1 MKQVN
6 ASNEPRECG
15 QPGYESRYDFV
26 SRLPDSLTRASGKG
40 QPISLHWITGLLNR
54 EDRKRA
60 LRWMRGNNKKHGV
73 KMDNLS
79 DDELLIAPF
88 VKQAQRW
95 LFFWKADKNF
105 KKTLQHPQ
113 FPFQSFG
120 FSLLH
125 SLLARYRNDLFASC
139 RPLTDDEIGV
149 LEADGVPI
157 EALVVALE
165 EGRIGRDAAS
175 EDFDYRAYSSYVN
188 VWHEFKNDFL
198 NWDALPDEQRLLLSE
213 AVFALASSLDAPCL
227 MDLAVE
233 RCPSL
238 GPYYVSMEMSETED
252 CPDEP
257 VEIPGRTIDHGS
269 SASPVIHGGGSETS
283 MPGVEGS
290 ISSWRASPSLQAGAI
305 HNEALAKLAKSI
317 QERADAGPI
326 CSSEFESLI
335 GELSTF
341 KDLKTAALIVAS
353 GIYDVQSPDPVLIN
367 GIGRIVDKL
376 KALPSG
382 CETLPLL
389 VKLYTAAFHLLKA
402 DEPSGSFHS
411 LRTELDAC
419 LAKWNARVFTS
430 CATRIDADYLL
441 FSGQD
446 GTYNTGADAFVE
458 ANAAY
463 QAKVEEVQFAS
474 SQLQSLP
481 LFERAPARQVL
492 NDLEAE
498 RNRLME
504 ELIQAGNA
512 LLEALYPFEKNEDE
526 ASRIISLWDAYM
538 ARHQDA
544 VERFHDYCAQPR
556 PVPVADYIETF
567 ISNTPRA
574 DSAGQADGQASPP
587 TTVDVG
593 DEGSDQPA
601 SQEESIPAEPAV
613 TVSEA
618 QHIHVEPFET
628 AMPPEPV
635 LLAEQTRPE
644 MPVEPAADK
653 AESPQTEHDA
663 KSVETDALGV
673 SALRHELAPGT
684 IAEVNDAREASL
696 RDVFWSLVLDGLYGI
711 ARQLSQA
718 SPRSGIP
725 ECTLMDFVVYGQG
738 LIYPH
743 GQMARSLEQVVG
755 NFNLAKCL
763 VGIPEQDHHAC
774 NLLVVSSVIRSG
786 LISPGSGAASLLTRD
801 LSLGP
806 GWETLHAIAQRI
818 AHDAPQMHGVI
829 LGPDSLRK
837 QQAIKDIAQRRAM
850 LADEVRNWLE
860 DNAHSKMP
868 YQAATSVWHRWVT
881 ATDGVVCRLLKPVSE
896 MTQGLPNKAEWKELI
911 DFLTDP
917 DQVEA
922 HVQETDKLL
931 RGARFGST
939 SRFGN
944 IDYAALNSIRRRC
957 TEAAN
962 LALRW
967 TELDAPR
974 RLNDYSERLIGELD
988 QFLEFHKQAV
998 FAEIDRAG
1006 GSDGLS
1012 MRAAANCL
1020 RKAVESLYGLF
1031 NPNDSQN
1038 LTEKLP
1044 RLALNLDAL
1053 RIPSYHLSDALELET
1068 PAVDMDAFGKPQSV
1082 EESIERLM
1090 GEGDFFSAEHLAELL
1105 AADHP
1110 LCLQPLERLAEA
1122 RMALR
1127 TQHKRLELRIESNF
1141 RSGSLSDSEREQLVA
1156 RMADIGQEID
1166 VSKRADIVRN
1176 GLQEIEFALQS
1187 SSDARVKS
1195 IRDSSVPLHLP
1206 EDSVHAETLENL
1218 LNKGDLLAAEEY
1230 IDHLRRGVEPPSGSD
1245 QEVPGVEF
1253 QQFLR
1258 RVKSHLEHFPEE
1270 LRDGKLPSSLAK
1282 VEFNPETQKSA
1293 VELLDAWDAVKRLG
1307 RSTKREIEP
1316 FQRLLTRI
1324 GFKLLDNTPL
1334 RNETSRDSS
1343 IEFMLSIEPI
1353 ADRRI
1358 CPIPEFGSDSKGR
1371 YRVICLFAKQ
1381 GELESTDIPQPKPG
1395 SVLPTLILFMRPF
1408 SDEGREELYLLNKK
1422 NRYSWLVLDEVM
1434 LYHLAL
1440 HPQGRLRAFFAA
1452 ALPYTNSDPYKS
1464 TKSGIVPPEMF
1475 FGRTLEHDLIVNPRG
1490 KATVYGGRQLGK
1502 TALIKEIERQIHDP
1516 EAGHIV
1522 KWIDVLGAGVGR
1534 SLPPEHLFV
1543 LIIQELGPLNV
1554 TQTDWMKFKPGDH
1567 RQVTHLMGE
1576 IQAWIERR
1584 PDRRMLL
1591 LLDETDDF
1599 LREDAAKDYPV
1610 TRQLKRLME
1619 KTDGAF
1625 KCVFVGLHNVL
1636 RSTFAPNNPLVHLGA
1651 VEIGPLYANGES
1663 SSAFELVRGPFA
1675 ALGYKFDSDALIM
1688 RILAVAN
1695 YYPVL
1700 INHFCGKLLARARQS
1715 SDTRFPRIITDGMVA
1730 SVYEGTDLRG
1740 EIRYYFNMTLDLDP
1754 RYGLI
1759 ANWLAAEHLSGRI
1772 TASDGAPVKN
1782 MFEGVASLWP
1792 AGFRGITR
1800 IEFEALAN
1808 ELIGLGV
1815 LRSTREGG
1823 YTFRNPNVLHLLG
1836 SLEEVEDRMLSISDT
1851 QEIPPGFDR
1860 TTSRNPIKDT
1870 VRDSERSPLT
1880 ISQEQEL
1887 LDETNGIRI
1896 VFGTALNG
1904 LPEVFPAIERRQ
1916 LGARVVAF
1924 KGKTL
1929 EDLEN
1934 EIADIR
1940 SKAKQGANLLMVGED
1955 KDWTLEWVA
1964 LAKSQLG
1971 SRISSS
1977 SHVKVVFAADGRMLW
1992 GLLSSGHLKD
2002 LVPTDTLILAPW
2014 ADAFLKTWLDDIQ
2027 MPSDRTSREAVLRA
2041 TDGRHGLLRFLGA
2054 DLDAS
2059 SKLVERCKTFEESM
2073 LSKDKA
2079 RTILDGLGVVTDDAI
2094 TGLNVLTA
2102 FSGEHQPIIL
2112 EALRAELPDG
2122 PLGEDFFEW
2131 ARLMHL
2137 AYPAGNDSWKVS
2149 PFVVALLE
2157 KVEEE

>member
-15 QPGYESRYDFV
+15 QPGYESRYDFA

-40 QPISLHWITGLLNR
+40 QPISLHWITGLHNR

-73 KMDNLS
+73 KTDNLS

-139 RPLTDDEIGV
+139 RPLTDDEIEA

-157 EALVVALE
+157 EKLVVALE

-175 EDFDYRAYSSYVN
+175 EDFDYRAYSSYVT

-198 NWDALPDEQRLLLSE
+198 NWDALPDERRLLLSE

-233 RCPSL
+233 RCPGL
-238 GPYYVSMEMSETED
+238 EPYYVSMGVSETEGCSD
-252 CPDEP
+252 VP

-283 MPGVEGS
+283 MPGVEGF
-290 ISSWRASPSLQAGAI
+290 ISSWRASPSLQAGVI

-341 KDLKTAALIVAS
+341 EDLKTAVLIVAS

-367 GIGRIVDKL
+367 GISHIVDKL

-411 LRTELDAC
+411 LRTELGAC

-430 CATRIDADYLL
+430 CATRIDEDYLL

-463 QAKVEEVQFAS
+463 QTKVEEIQSAS
-474 SQLQSLP
+474 SRLPSLS
-481 LFERAPARQVL
+481 LSEMGPARDAL

-512 LLEALYPFEKNEDE
+512 LLEALYPFEENEDE
-526 ASRIISLWDAYM
+526 ASRIISLWDAYT

-574 DSAGQADGQASPP
+574 DSADQADGQASPP
-587 TTVDVG
+587 AAADVG
-593 DEGSDQPA
+593 DEVSDQPA
-601 SQEESIPAEPAV
+601 SKEESVPA
-613 TVSEA
+613 
-618 QHIHVEPFET
+618 
-628 AMPPEPV
+628 
-635 LLAEQTRPE
+635 
-644 MPVEPAADK
+644 EPAADK
-653 AESPQTEHDA
+653 AEPPQTEHNA
-663 KSVETDALGV
+663 ENVETVAPEA
-673 SALRHELAPGT
+673 SALRAELPPGT
-684 IAEVNDAREASL
+684 VAEVNEAREASL

-725 ECTLMDFVVYGQG
+725 ECTLMDLVVYGQG

-743 GQMARSLEQVVG
+743 GQMARALEQVIG
-755 NFNLAKCL
+755 EFDLAECL
-763 VGIPEQDHHAC
+763 ADIPEQDHHAC

-850 LADEVRNWLE
+850 LAGEVRNWLE

-868 YQAATSVWHRWVT
+868 YQAATSVWHRWVR
-881 ATDGVVCRLLKPVSE
+881 ATDGVVCRLLKPVAE
-896 MTQGLPNKAEWKELI
+896 MTKGLPDKAEWKELI

-957 TEAAN
+957 AEAAN

-988 QFLEFHKQAV
+988 QFLESHRQAV

-1044 RLALNLDAL
+1044 RLALNLDVL
-1053 RIPSYHLSDALELET
+1053 RIPSCHLSDALALET

-1082 EESIERLM
+1082 EESIERLV
-1090 GEGDFFSAEHLAELL
+1090 GEGDFFGAEHLAELL

-1127 TQHKRLELRIESNF
+1127 TRHERLELRIESNF

-1156 RMADIGQEID
+1156 RMADIGQEVD
-1166 VSKRADIVRN
+1166 VSKRADLLRN
-1176 GLQEIEFALQS
+1176 SLQEIEFALKS
-1187 SSDARVKS
+1187 SSDTRVKS
-1195 IRDSSVPLHLP
+1195 IRDSIVPLHLP
-1206 EDSVHAETLENL
+1206 EDSAHAETLENL

-1230 IDHLRRGVEPPSGSD
+1230 IDHLRRGEEPPSGSD

-1258 RVKSHLEHFPEE
+1258 RVKPHLERFSEE
-1270 LRDGKLPSSLAK
+1270 LRDGKLPGFLAK

-1307 RSTKREIEP
+1307 RNAKREIEP
-1316 FQRLLTRI
+1316 FRRLLTRI
-1324 GFKLLDNTPL
+1324 GFKLLDTPPL
-1334 RNETSRDSS
+1334 RNETNRDSS

-1381 GELESTDIPQPKPG
+1381 GELEPTDIPQPKPG
-1395 SVLPTLILFMRPF
+1395 SVLPTLILFMRPL

-1502 TALIKEIERQIHDP
+1502 TALIKEIERQVHDP

-1567 RQVTHLMGE
+1567 RQVTHLVGE

-1651 VEIGPLYANGES
+1651 VKIGPLYANGES

-1715 SDTRFPRIITDGMVA
+1715 SDTRFPRIITDRMVA

-1759 ANWLAAEHLSGRI
+1759 ANWLAAEHLSGRT
-1772 TASDGAPVKN
+1772 TASDGAPAKN
-1782 MFEGVASLWP
+1782 MFEGVASLWS
-1792 AGFRGITR
+1792 AGFRGITQ

-1808 ELIGLGV
+1808 ELIDLGV

-1836 SLEEVEDRMLSISDT
+1836 SLEEVEDRLLSISDT
-1851 QEIPPGFDR
+1851 QEMPSGFDR
-1860 TTSRNPIKDT
+1860 TTSRNPVKGT
-1870 VRDSERSPLT
+1870 VRDPERSPLT
-1880 ISQEQEL
+1880 VSQEQEL

-1896 VFGTALNG
+1896 VCGPALNG
-1904 LPEVFPAIERRQ
+1904 LSEVFPAIERRQ
-1916 LGARVVAF
+1916 LGAKVVAF

-1929 EDLEN
+1929 KDLEN
-1934 EIADIR
+1934 EIGGIR
-1940 SKAKQGANLLMVGED
+1940 SKARQGAHLLVVGED
-1955 KDWTLEWVA
+1955 KDWTLEWVD

-1971 SRISSS
+1971 SRVSTT
-1977 SHVKVVFAADGRMLW
+1977 SHVKVVFAADGWKLW

-2002 LVPTDTLILAPW
+2002 LAPTETLVLAPW

-2041 TDGRHGLLRFLGA
+2041 TDGRHGLLRFLCA

-2073 LSKDKA
+2073 LSKGKA

-2094 TGLNVLTA
+2094 TGLNVLAA
-2102 FSGEHQPIIL
+2102 FSGEQQPIIV

-2122 PLGEDFFEW
+2122 PLGEDFLEW

-2137 AYPAGNDSWKVS
+2137 AYPAGNDSWKVF

-2157 KVEEE
+2157 KVEAE